1 MLIHYD
7 QNIQKKRDIV
17 MLNDR
22 EKALIKYMQGDMV
35 LTKRPFAYLAN
46 HIGADEGEALNT
58 IKRLKKKGVIRKVGA
73 ILRHQKAGL
82 TENAMVVWA
91 VPGEECER
99 VGAIF
104 ASYRDITHCYERTP
118 PLDGKYNL
126 YTMIHLSEKG
136 VEKFVGKI
144 SLDVGIADFKI
155 LKSKEEFKKSSME
168 YY

>member
-1 MLIHYD
+1 M
-7 QNIQKKRDIV
+7 RT
-17 MLNDR
+17 DR
-22 EKALIKYMQGDMV
+22 EKSLIRYMQGDME
-35 LTKRPFAYLAN
+35 LTRRPFEYLAEQ
-46 HIGADEGEALNT
+46 IGAEEDEVLES
-58 IKRLKKKGVIRKVGA
+58 IRRMKKEGIIRKVGA

-91 VPGEECER
+91 VPDEECER

-118 PLDGKYNL
+118 PLDGRYNL

-136 VEKFVGKI
+136 VEQYVRKL
-144 SLDVGIADFKI
+144 SRDVGIADFQI
-155 LKSKEEFKKSSME
+155 LRSKEEFKKSSME

>member
-1 MLIHYD
+1 MPD
-7 QNIQKKRDIV
+7 
-17 MLNDR
+17 DR
-22 EKALIKYMQGDMV
+22 EKALIKNMQGDMV
-35 LTKRPFAYLAN
+35 LTKRPFGYLAN
-46 HIGADEGEALNT
+46 RIGADEDEVLDV
-58 IKRLKKKGVIRKVGA
+58 IKRLKKQGIIRKVGA

-82 TENAMVVWA
+82 TENAMVIWA
-91 VPGEECER
+91 VPDEECER
-99 VGAIF
+99 VGALF

-136 VEKFVGKI
+136 VEKFVRKI
-144 SLDVGIADFKI
+144 SLDAGISDFKI